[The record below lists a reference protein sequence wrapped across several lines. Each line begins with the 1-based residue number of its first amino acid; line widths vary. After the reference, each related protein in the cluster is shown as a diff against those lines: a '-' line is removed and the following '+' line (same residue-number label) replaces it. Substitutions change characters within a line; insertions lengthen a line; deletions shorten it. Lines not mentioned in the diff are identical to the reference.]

1 MQIITVV
8 HVLMFAQVSGDLSHF
23 SVELYVYVL
32 LLAKQ
37 DGILQVL
44 KTHFFLDSKSVSL
57 FSSVQKCPPFSL

>member
-37 DGILQVL
+37 DGILQG
-44 KTHFFLDSKSVSL
+44 
-57 FSSVQKCPPFSL
+57 